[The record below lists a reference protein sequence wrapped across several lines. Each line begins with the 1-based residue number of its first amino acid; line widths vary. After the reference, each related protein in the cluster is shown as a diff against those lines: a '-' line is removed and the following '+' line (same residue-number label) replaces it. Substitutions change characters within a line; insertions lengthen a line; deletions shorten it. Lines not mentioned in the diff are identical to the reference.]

1 MSGTVVVDCS
11 ALVHF
16 LANRD
21 LLGRAVRTRVGAAD
35 AVAMPTLIDY
45 EIQSAL
51 LGMRRG
57 GKLTARE
64 VAKAVD
70 AYRQLQ
76 LVRHETLFL
85 CNCVEVLHG
94 NLSTND
100 AQYVARAEA
109 LGATFITSDARIER
123 SGAAKC
129 CIEVFGSN

>member
-16 LANRD
+16 LTNHD
-21 LLGRAVRTRVGAAD
+21 PLGRGVRTRVGAAD
-35 AVAMPTLIDY
+35 VVAVPTLIDY

-57 GKLTARE
+57 GKLTGRE
-64 VAKAVD
+64 VARAVD

-85 CNCVEVLHG
+85 WDRVQALHG
-94 NLSTND
+94 NLSAYD
-100 AQYVARAEA
+100 AQYVALAEA
-109 LGATFITSDARIER
+109 LAATLITSDARIER

-129 CIEVFGSN
+129 GIEVLDSN

>member
-1 MSGTVVVDCS
+1 VSETVVMDCS

-16 LANRD
+16 LTNHD
-21 LLGRAVRTRVGAAD
+21 PLGLVVRTRVGAAD
-35 AVAMPTLIDY
+35 AVAVPTLIDY

-85 CNCVEVLHG
+85 WDRVQALHG
-94 NLSTND
+94 NLSAYD
-100 AQYVARAEA
+100 AQYVALAEA
-109 LGATFITSDARIER
+109 LAATLITSDARIER

-129 CIEVFGSN
+129 GIEVFGSN

>member
-1 MSGTVVVDCS
+1 MSETVVMDCS

-16 LANRD
+16 LTNHD
-21 LLGRAVRTRVGAAD
+21 PLGLAVRARVGAAD
-35 AVAMPTLIDY
+35 AVAVPTLIDY

-57 GKLTARE
+57 DKLTARE
-64 VAKAVD
+64 VANAVD

-85 CNCVEVLHG
+85 WDRVQALHG
-94 NLSTND
+94 NLSAYD
-100 AQYVARAEA
+100 AQYVALAEA
-109 LGATFITSDARIER
+109 LAATLITSDARIER

-129 CIEVFGSN
+129 GIEVFGSN

>member
-1 MSGTVVVDCS
+1 MSETVVMDCS

-16 LANRD
+16 LTNHD
-21 LLGRAVRTRVGAAD
+21 PLGLVVRTRVGAAD
-35 AVAMPTLIDY
+35 AVAVPTLIDY

-85 CNCVEVLHG
+85 WDRVQALHG
-94 NLSTND
+94 NLSAYD
-100 AQYVARAEA
+100 AQYVALAEA
-109 LGATFITSDARIER
+109 LAATLITSDARIER

-129 CIEVFGSN
+129 GIEVFGSN